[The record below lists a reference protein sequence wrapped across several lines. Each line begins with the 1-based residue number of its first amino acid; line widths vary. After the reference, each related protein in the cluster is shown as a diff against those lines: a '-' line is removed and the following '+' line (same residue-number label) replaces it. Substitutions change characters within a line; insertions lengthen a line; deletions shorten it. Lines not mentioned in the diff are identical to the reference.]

1 VTATPG
7 TAQEAIQDLGVQA
20 FYQSLGVGVRI
31 NRTGI
36 PEMNG
41 KPLALKHRAGF
52 NKSSHLFG
60 YLKILRRSRSRYTTM
75 TWNFQLMYDDR
86 SGVEAFS
93 STVCSEHQVARA
105 EAAKSE
111 GRDYAH
117 D

>member
-1 VTATPG
+1 MRVILLEDPRTSALGTRWKDSRTTNFKLLSLAAILSGVTATPG

-52 NKSSHLFG
+52 NNHRISSA
-60 YLKILRRSRSRYTTM
+60 ISRFCVVPGPATRP
-75 TWNFQLMYDDR
+75 
-86 SGVEAFS
+86 
-93 STVCSEHQVARA
+93 
-105 EAAKSE
+105 
-111 GRDYAH
+111 
-117 D
+117 